1 MEKKSAKRR
10 QLRRK
15 FKRYAAAVAGA
26 AVMAGVTLP
35 GTTAVKAEAA
45 VKPWVPNP
53 VKLEQSLGK
62 DYDASRLRTNGWH
75 EHKNDWPSAD
85 ENEGWYKDGKI
96 YYRSDNHRDRYDDRD
111 NYGQVHYR
119 NPVSAVQ
126 QVASL
131 YGFDRY
137 DDTFTLVARSD
148 NTATVQIIKHDT
160 GKRFLVDLERTY
172 DHGHYEWRVVAVRG

>member
-1 MEKKSAKRR
+1 MEKKSAKRK

-62 DYDASRLRTNGWH
+62 DYDANRLRTNGWH

-96 YYRSDNHRDRYDDRD
+96 YYRSDNHRDRYDNHDK
-111 NYGQVHYR
+111 YGHVHYL

-126 QVASL
+126 HAAPL

-137 DDTFTLVARSD
+137 HDSFSLISRSG
-148 NTATVQIIKHDT
+148 NKATVQVIKNNT
-160 GKRFLVDLERTY
+160 GKRYLVNLEKVY
-172 DHGHYEWRVVAVRG
+172 DGDNYDWVIVSVRE